1 MHSYIILFLFTH
13 MCTILQA
20 CFPHMYTILHNLET
34 NLFWLSCKQFLW
46 ILWHLKFTGC
56 MCQHPYVIV
65 WLNWNL
71 KSFSQHHLQLINLK
85 EKLKLDRAIKTINV
99 WFMSFGQSIECRNW
113 CWMSNICHCYLFWLQ
128 PSFKRDHF

>member
-13 MCTILQA
+13 TCTILQA
-20 CFPHMYTILHNLET
+20 CFPHMYTILHNLEI

-56 MCQHPYVIV
+56 MCQHPNVIV

-71 KSFSQHHLQLINLK
+71 KSFSQHHLQLIHLL
-85 EKLKLDRAIKTINV
+85 EKLKLDIRTGHQMSKLVLNV
-99 WFMSFGQSIECRNW
+99 K
-113 CWMSNICHCYLFWLQ
+113 YLFLL
-128 PSFKRDHF
+128 SFLSMAEFYNLGHIQGILRMY

>member
-1 MHSYIILFLFTH
+1 MGWAQGWILIFFSSKFSKFLQIFRHFICFKFSAKSSKAGSFSYQFNNVQSTMHSYIILFLFTH

-56 MCQHPYVIV
+56 VCQHPNVIV

-71 KSFSQHHLQLINLK
+71 KSFSQHHLQLI
-85 EKLKLDRAIKTINV
+85 
-99 WFMSFGQSIECRNW
+99 
-113 CWMSNICHCYLFWLQ
+113 Y
-128 PSFKRDHF
+128 